1 MKLVLAT
8 NNMGKVREF
17 ARILEPLGISLLTQ
31 QQARRAGAAGGKRHH
46 FCRKRPHQGD
56 GGLSGDR
63 SADDSG
69 RQRAVHRRA

>member
-31 QQARRAGAAGGKRHH
+31 QQAGVQVQPEENGHH
-46 FCRKRPHQGD
+46 LCRKRPHQGD

-63 SADDSG
+63 AADDGG

>member
-31 QQARRAGAAGGKRHH
+31 QQAA
-46 FCRKRPHQGD
+46 CRCSQEENGTTFAENARIKAM

-63 SADDSG
+63 VADDSG